1 MIKYVGLI
9 LGHLN
14 SLTVLY
20 ISLITYLKFGG
31 NLTGEVVYFT
41 VNCYNIIQRSLGT
54 QFLHGLY
61 FGAELIPCVKRIE
74 ILLAALEVDSKPENN
89 ARMLPKISFN
99 NKLLGSGSKKVF
111 QNINLEIERGLT
123 LISDTSIL
131 HVKGSVSYAS
141 QKPWLFPSTIR
152 QNIVF
157 GEKFDETR
165 YQRVLQVCAL
175 IYDLELLDSGDLTIV
190 EDGGLN
196 FSKGQQIRI
205 NLARAVY
212 REREIYLLDD
222 FITSLDV
229 EVGVFIFRECIQ
241 KFLRNKLV
249 IFVTNNTSY
258 ERYAHKIIVMKDGEI
273 QSVTNNP
280 EIIESHILEEEDN
293 YSTQSISCCG
303 NTEDEN
309 TENSL
314 LITESIAN
322 KNIYRE
328 DNKLG
333 EVDLDVYKRYI
344 KSASLVILEERMLNL
359 TSDSTIN
366 KSDHTELNINRN
378 NILYVYS
385 GVIMALLAGSLTI
398 VSSALLFSRKVSI
411 NLHQKMLSS
420 VLNARI
426 QFFDKNFIG
435 NILNRFSRDFI
446 VIDEV
451 LSVAF
456 IQFLSIIV
464 KIVSLLIVICTINI
478 TFLMPTVIIVA
489 MLIALRK
496 FYLITSRNLRRLEAA
511 VRSPLVGHINATLEG
526 LTTIRTAGVQNI
538 LTDEFHQHQNVYTS
552 VSYTIQC
559 CMFAFIF
566 ITEIFCI
573 ILVAV
578 IIIRFLITADE
589 KHLSGYVGLAIS
601 FAMQV
606 TGIFQTGIRQ
616 WADIENHMTS
626 VERVLQYTDF

>member
-1 MIKYVGLI
+1 VIA
-9 LGHLN
+9 
-14 SLTVLY
+14 LY
-20 ISLITYLKFGG
+20 ISLITYFKFGG

-41 VNCYNIIQRSLGT
+41 VNCYNIIERSLGT
-54 QFLHGLY
+54 QFLKGLY

-89 ARMLPKISFN
+89 GRMLPKISFN

-123 LISDTSIL
+123 LISGDINSGKSFLLKIILQECNPNTSIL

-175 IYDLELLDSGDLTIV
+175 TYDLELFDSGDLTIV

-222 FITSLDV
+222 FITALDV

-280 EIIESHILEEEDN
+280 EITESHILEEEDN
-293 YSTQSISCCG
+293 YSPETISCCG

-309 TENSL
+309 TEDSL
-314 LITESIAN
+314 LITE
-322 KNIYRE
+322 K
-328 DNKLG
+328 
-333 EVDLDVYKRYI
+333 
-344 KSASLVILEERMLNL
+344 ERMLNL
-359 TSDSTIN
+359 TSDSTTN
-366 KSDHTELNINRN
+366 KSDHIELNISRN
-378 NILYVYS
+378 NMLFVYS
-385 GVIMALLAGSLTI
+385 GIIMALLAGSLTI

-426 QFFDKNFIG
+426 QFFDKHFIG

-446 VIDEV
+446 IIDEV

-456 IQFLSIIV
+456 IQILSIIV

-478 TFLMPTVIIVA
+478 TFLIPTVIIVA

-538 LTDEFHQHQNVYTS
+538 LTDEFHKHQNVYTS
-552 VSYTIQC
+552 ASYTIQC

-573 ILVAV
+573 IFVAV
-578 IIIRFLITADE
+578 IIIRIVITADG

-606 TGIFQTGIRQ
+606 TGIFQIGIRQ
-616 WADIENHMTS
+616 WAGIENHMTS